1 MLYIWAMRKVIADM
15 QNRIGP
21 NRAGPYGVLQTLA
34 DGIKLFFKE
43 QSIPDS
49 ADRPVFRLAP
59 YLSILPAFLM
69 FCVVPIGGTVS
80 ILGHR
85 TYLQVV
91 DLPIGAL
98 FILAM
103 SGLGVYGVMLAG
115 WSSGSK
121 YPLLGSVRASAQL
134 LSYEAAFGLAILGV
148 LIQAGTLS
156 THDIVRAAALDER
169 VRRSSTHW
177 FWLKTFVAFVIFLI
191 AATAETNHPPF
202 DLVEAEQELVGG
214 FNTEYTGI
222 RFAIF
227 FLAEFMNV
235 ITMSAIAVTL
245 FLGGP
250 SGPSL
255 GFLARDN
262 VVNVWFMPMFWFLV
276 KVLALLFATVWVRAS
291 LPRMRYDRLMSLGWK
306 WLIEIAILWVLVTA
320 HRAGRDGRGLEPCS
334 SPRWSRSIVAVARVR
349 RAVRR
354 DAEVGREDRGVPLMG
369 RFSGFLVTL
378 RQMGKPRLTTE
389 YPKVKHDKPERL
401 HGRHVLNRYED
412 GMEKCIGCELCAGV
426 CPARCI
432 YVRGADNPIDDP
444 VSPGERY
451 GFVYEINYLRCIH
464 CDLCVEACPTEAI
477 TETKL
482 FEFSFTNRSDAI
494 YTKEQLLVDDDG
506 RAQRMP
512 WELWLGGEDDHT
524 SAWMRA
530 TSPSGSARTRAA
542 STGRASSASA
552 CGRPSTARRDAPA
565 TPARRTRRAGRLDGS
580 RRLLRL
586 RGRGHRSARSASSS
600 AATRCTP
607 RCSCC

>member
-1 MLYIWAMRKVIADM
+1 VSQLLALDPLLRGSISWSVFIVVIIKVVVAFVILLVAVMLYIWAMRKVIADM

-59 YLSILPAFLM
+59 YLSIMPAFLM

-80 ILGHR
+80 ILGHQ

-91 DLPIGAL
+91 DMPMGAL

-156 THDIVRAAALDER
+156 THDIFVQQQWTNVWSFA
-169 VRRSSTHW
+169 THW

-214 FNTEYTGI
+214 FHTEYTGI

-235 ITMSAIAVTL
+235 ITMSAVAVTL

-255 GFLARDN
+255 GFLSRTGTIN
-262 VVNVWFMPMFWFLV
+262 VWLMPVVWFMV
-276 KVLALLFATVWVRAS
+276 KVLALLFGTVWLRAS
-291 LPRMRYDRLMSLGWK
+291 LPRMLYDQLMALGWK
-306 WLIEIAILWVLVTA
+306 WLIEIAVLWVLVTA
-320 HRAGRDGRGLEPCS
+320 AVQVAPDAGWDRFTAAL
-334 SPRWSRSIVAVARVR
+334 IAVLIALG
-349 RAVRR
+349 AY
-354 DAEVGREDRGVPLMG
+354 GVLYASM
-369 RFSGFLVTL
+369 
-378 RQMGKPRLTTE
+378 
-389 YPKVKHDKPERL
+389 PKSE
-401 HGRHVLNRYED
+401 EQI
-412 GMEKCIGCELCAGV
+412 E
-426 CPARCI
+426 
-432 YVRGADNPIDDP
+432 
-444 VSPGERY
+444 
-451 GFVYEINYLRCIH
+451 
-464 CDLCVEACPTEAI
+464 
-477 TETKL
+477 
-482 FEFSFTNRSDAI
+482 EFR
-494 YTKEQLLVDDDG
+494 
-506 RAQRMP
+506 
-512 WELWLGGEDDHT
+512 
-524 SAWMRA
+524 
-530 TSPSGSARTRAA
+530 
-542 STGRASSASA
+542 
-552 CGRPSTARRDAPA
+552 
-565 TPARRTRRAGRLDGS
+565 
-580 RRLLRL
+580 
-586 RGRGHRSARSASSS
+586 
-600 AATRCTP
+600 
-607 RCSCC
+607 

>member
-1 MLYIWAMRKVIADM
+1 VSRLLALDPLLRGSVTGSVFLVVVIKVVIAFVILLLAVLLYIWAMRKVIADM

-59 YLSILPAFLM
+59 YLSIMPAFLM

-80 ILGHR
+80 ILGHQ
-85 TYLQVV
+85 TFLQVV
-91 DLPIGAL
+91 DLPMGAL

-156 THDIVRAAALDER
+156 THEIAVQQQWTNAWSF
-169 VRRSSTHW
+169 VSHW
-177 FWLKTFVAFVIFLI
+177 FWLKTFVAFAIFLV

-227 FLAEFMNV
+227 YLAEFMNV

-262 VVNVWFMPMFWFLV
+262 VVNVWLVPMLWFLV

-320 HRAGRDGRGLEPCS
+320 TVQVAMVEDWNRLLAA
-334 SPRWSRSIVAVARVR
+334 SIAVVAAVA
-349 RAVRR
+349 
-354 DAEVGREDRGVPLMG
+354 GYGVLYASMPK
-369 RFSGFLVTL
+369 SGE
-378 RQMGKPRLTTE
+378 QIE
-389 YPKVKHDKPERL
+389 
-401 HGRHVLNRYED
+401 
-412 GMEKCIGCELCAGV
+412 
-426 CPARCI
+426 
-432 YVRGADNPIDDP
+432 
-444 VSPGERY
+444 
-451 GFVYEINYLRCIH
+451 
-464 CDLCVEACPTEAI
+464 
-477 TETKL
+477 
-482 FEFSFTNRSDAI
+482 EFR
-494 YTKEQLLVDDDG
+494 
-506 RAQRMP
+506 
-512 WELWLGGEDDHT
+512 
-524 SAWMRA
+524 
-530 TSPSGSARTRAA
+530 
-542 STGRASSASA
+542 
-552 CGRPSTARRDAPA
+552 
-565 TPARRTRRAGRLDGS
+565 
-580 RRLLRL
+580 
-586 RGRGHRSARSASSS
+586 
-600 AATRCTP
+600 
-607 RCSCC
+607 

>member
-1 MLYIWAMRKVIADM
+1 VNLLLATDPALTGHVGWSVLAVVAIKVVGAFVLLLLSVLLYIWGMRKVIADM
-15 QNRIGP
+15 QNRVGP
-21 NRAGPYGVLQTLA
+21 DTAGPYGVLQTLA

-59 YLSILPAFLM
+59 YLSIMPAFLM

-80 ILGHR
+80 ILGHQ
-85 TYLQVV
+85 TFLQVV
-91 DLPIGAL
+91 DLPMGAL

-156 THDIVRAAALDER
+156 THEIAVQQQWTNAWSF
-169 VRRSSTHW
+169 VSHW
-177 FWLKTFVAFVIFLI
+177 FWLKTFVAFAIFLV

-227 FLAEFMNV
+227 YLAEFMNV

-262 VVNVWFMPMFWFLV
+262 VVNVWLMPILWFLV

-320 HRAGRDGRGLEPCS
+320 TVQVAMVEDWNRLLAS
-334 SPRWSRSIVAVARVR
+334 SIAVVAAVA
-349 RAVRR
+349 
-354 DAEVGREDRGVPLMG
+354 GYGVLYASMPK
-369 RFSGFLVTL
+369 SGE
-378 RQMGKPRLTTE
+378 QIE
-389 YPKVKHDKPERL
+389 
-401 HGRHVLNRYED
+401 
-412 GMEKCIGCELCAGV
+412 
-426 CPARCI
+426 
-432 YVRGADNPIDDP
+432 
-444 VSPGERY
+444 
-451 GFVYEINYLRCIH
+451 
-464 CDLCVEACPTEAI
+464 
-477 TETKL
+477 
-482 FEFSFTNRSDAI
+482 EFR
-494 YTKEQLLVDDDG
+494 
-506 RAQRMP
+506 
-512 WELWLGGEDDHT
+512 
-524 SAWMRA
+524 
-530 TSPSGSARTRAA
+530 
-542 STGRASSASA
+542 
-552 CGRPSTARRDAPA
+552 
-565 TPARRTRRAGRLDGS
+565 
-580 RRLLRL
+580 
-586 RGRGHRSARSASSS
+586 
-600 AATRCTP
+600 
-607 RCSCC
+607 